1 MTAPVFPH
9 QQAVAA
15 ELLSELSAEIE
26 ELGVALCRDPD
37 FARYHMLQLQAI
49 DLIAQKQRC
58 IADLLS
64 AQSVDHAMDEIDLEE
79 VKARIHAMR

>member
-1 MTAPVFPH
+1 MTVPILP
-9 QQAVAA
+9 QQHAVAA

-26 ELGVALCRDPD
+26 ELGVMLCRDPD
-37 FARYHMLQLQAI
+37 FARYHMRQLQAI

-64 AQSVDHAMDEIDLEE
+64 AQSVDHAMDGIDLDE